1 MPAPIVALEVGTSK
15 VVALVGE
22 KREDGHIMITGMGE
36 YPSSGLRKGEV
47 IDYENAVVC
56 TRGAIQAAEES
67 GRVNIRQVYLA
78 VSGGHIQ
85 SLTNRG
91 ITPVRG
97 PAQEI
102 TQEDVDNVMDLAGSI
117 SLPHDREV
125 LHSLC
130 KHFGVDD
137 QERVANPVGLEGARL
152 CVDMLILHGVRN
164 LLRNTVKVARGLQV
178 DVADV
183 AFAGLCSAL
192 AVVTPE
198 QKRSGVL
205 VIDLGGGTTDYFAYA
220 DNVVA
225 TAGCLGIGGDHVTND
240 IALAFNIPISQ
251 AESLKRRSGSAL
263 IDPLVM
269 SQRVKIPAEMGFT
282 GRSVSVKALHS
293 VMNARLSETFHL
305 IRAETEERGVLHQF
319 GGGVILTGGGAHMSG
334 IVELA
339 EKELGLPCTIG
350 KPVHV
355 SGLSAA
361 RDRPQYASVVGMV
374 EYGFRTMDED
384 QGVSIVPPWVKGLF
398 RSRAREERPGG
409 SR

>member
-1 MPAPIVALEVGTSK
+1 MAAPVVALEISTSK

-36 YPSSGLRKGEV
+36 YPSSGLRKAEV
-47 IDYENAVVC
+47 VDYENAVVC

-67 GRVNIRQVYLA
+67 ARVNIRQVYLT

-91 ITPVRG
+91 NMPVHR
-97 PAQEI
+97 AAEEI
-102 TQEDVDNVMDLAGSI
+102 TQEDIESVIDIAGSI

-130 KHFGVDD
+130 QYFGVDD
-137 QERVANPVGLEGARL
+137 QQRVANPVGLEGARL
-152 CVDMLILHGVRN
+152 SVDMLILHGVRN
-164 LLRNTVKVARGLQV
+164 LLRNTVKVVRALQV

-205 VIDLGGGTTDYFAYA
+205 VIDLGGGATDYFAYA

-240 IALAFNIPISQ
+240 IALAFNVPISQ

-269 SQRVKIPAEMGFT
+269 SKRVKIPPEMGFT
-282 GRSVSVKALHS
+282 GRSVSLKALHS
-293 VMNARLSETFHL
+293 VINARLSETLHL
-305 IRAETEERGVLHQF
+305 VRAEVEACGVLHQL
-319 GGGVILTGGGAHMSG
+319 GGGVILTGGGAYMAG

-339 EKELGLPCTIG
+339 EQELGLPCAIG

-355 SGLSAA
+355 SGLSAV

-374 EYGFRTMDED
+374 EYGFRTMSDD
-384 QGVSIVPPWVKGLF
+384 TGVSIVPPWLKGLF
-398 RSRAREERPGG
+398 KVRAKEE
-409 SR
+409 